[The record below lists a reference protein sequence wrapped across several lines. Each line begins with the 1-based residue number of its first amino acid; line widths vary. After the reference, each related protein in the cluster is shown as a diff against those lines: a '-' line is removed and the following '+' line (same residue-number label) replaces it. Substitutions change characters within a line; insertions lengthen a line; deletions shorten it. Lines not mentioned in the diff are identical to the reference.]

1 MIATAL
7 FAALLFPSLAP
18 PAAFQSPAALAPLE
32 KKLRS
37 SDDRERQEAVKELAA
52 LDGKFAWDLVVG
64 ALKDPSPRV
73 ADEAE
78 IALAQV
84 SDPTISMDLMGK
96 SGMQSGDAWVAV
108 HAAGALGFAQKPFLP
123 ALLAGLQTKS
133 DEAREV
139 LLSGIEDA
147 ARGGRIGLDPER
159 ALAAAIEKSIQPN
172 GKGGTAQAAALL
184 ALAAMEPAQS
194 TAWIARAE
202 AKQSSPHLCAL
213 LALAAD
219 DRSESAK
226 KLFAIGVAHP
236 DRAVRAQAAAVLAAN
251 PDADRLKLLVDLF
264 AAEKNARLFWTID
277 GHLER
282 LSGLAGGGK
291 VEFWKGWVAK
301 LGPGW
306 KPVTGDA
313 RRYAPAGDTEA
324 PKLAGMPILS
334 GGIAILVD
342 FSGSTW
348 QKRPDGT
355 TVKQRLDAE
364 LEKALQ
370 ALPPSAR
377 FNVIPY
383 TNAPISWEKKLATAT
398 PANVAK
404 ALKFFTGCKESGK
417 GNFWD
422 AAMLALEDPD
432 VDTILVLTDGAPTG
446 GRRWNLDLMRAR
458 FVEKNRFRH
467 FVLDAVLVDAKK
479 FLAEKWEG
487 WCGATGGRVLALD
500 P

>member
-1 MIATAL
+1 MIGL
-7 FAALLFPSLAP
+7 ALLISVPG
-18 PAAFQSPAALAPLE
+18 AASVATPGSQSPAQLAPLE
-32 KKLRS
+32 KKLKS
-37 SDDRERQEAVKELAA
+37 SDDRERQDAVKELAA
-52 LDGKFAWDLVVG
+52 LDGQFAWKLVVD

-78 IALAQV
+78 IQLRKV
-84 SDPTISMDLMGK
+84 DDPSIWTELLGK
-96 SGMQSGDAWVAV
+96 SGVHSGDAWVAI
-108 HAAGALGFAQKPFLP
+108 HAAGALGFAEKPFLP

-147 ARGGRIGLDPER
+147 ARGGRIDLDPGR
-159 ALAAAIEKSIQPN
+159 SLARAIEKTIQPA
-172 GKGGTAQAAALL
+172 GKGGTLQAAALL
-184 ALAAMEPAQS
+184 ALGAMEPAKS
-194 TAWIARAE
+194 AEWIARAE
-202 AKQSSPHLCAL
+202 PDQSAPHLCAL
-213 LALAAD
+213 LALSAAD
-219 DRSESAK
+219 RGDAAR
-226 KLFAIGVAHP
+226 KLFALGSSHEG
-236 DRAVRAQAAAVLAAN
+236 RAVRAQTVEVLALH
-251 PDADRLKLLVDLF
+251 PDADRLRTLVGMY
-264 AAEKNARLFWTID
+264 AAEENARLYWTID

-291 VEFWKGWVAK
+291 PDFWQGWVAK
-301 LGPGW
+301 LGPEW

-313 RRYAPAGDTEA
+313 RRHAPAGDTEA

-334 GGIAILVD
+334 GAIAILVD

-348 QKRPDGT
+348 RKRPDGT

-364 LEKALQ
+364 LEKALK

-383 TNAPISWEKKLATAT
+383 ANAPIPWEKKLNTAT
-398 PANVAK
+398 PANVAR
-404 ALKFFTGCKESGK
+404 ALKFFVGCKESGK
-417 GNFWD
+417 GNLWD
-422 AAMLALEDPD
+422 AVTLALEDPD

-458 FVEKNRFRH
+458 FLEKNRFRH
-467 FVLDAVLVDAKK
+467 VVLDAVLVDAKK
-479 FLAEKWEG
+479 FLVEKWEG
-487 WCGATGGRVLALD
+487 WCGATGGRVLSLD